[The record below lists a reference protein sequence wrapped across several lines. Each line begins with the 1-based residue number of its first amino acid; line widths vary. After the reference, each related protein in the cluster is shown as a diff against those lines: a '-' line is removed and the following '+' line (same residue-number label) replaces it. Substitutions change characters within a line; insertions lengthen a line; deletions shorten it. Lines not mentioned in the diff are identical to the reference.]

1 MIASEMS
8 SHSRTTNNSVSE
20 IQTPQSTKIKKQ
32 FKDRFVS
39 IYFSRILFSFII
51 CAEKY
56 LTLVSCGNECHMH
69 YNATASLPPAQ
80 KDINCKVKVHGF
92 SKIGT

>member
-1 MIASEMS
+1 M
-8 SHSRTTNNSVSE
+8 
-20 IQTPQSTKIKKQ
+20 
-32 FKDRFVS
+32 
-39 IYFSRILFSFII
+39 YFAIILFSFKI
-51 CAEKY
+51 CAKKY

-80 KDINCKVKVHGF
+80 KDINCKVKVHSF